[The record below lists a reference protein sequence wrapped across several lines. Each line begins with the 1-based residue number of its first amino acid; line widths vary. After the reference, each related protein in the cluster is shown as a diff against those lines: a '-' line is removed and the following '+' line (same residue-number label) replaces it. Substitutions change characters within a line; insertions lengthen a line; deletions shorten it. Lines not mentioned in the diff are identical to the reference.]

1 MVRVEGIPTRSGH
14 RHWPAW
20 VTDSRKGPAVLL
32 AAGAALAAL
41 ARQLVALLEPAG
53 WSWTAL
59 LQDLLT
65 NVLLAAILGLLVEG
79 VRQLAKQR
87 AAARFVRRTGPLIQ
101 RAVLAWTGRLSVD
114 TAKAS
119 STDTQRK
126 LRAAVTTLST
136 IDEGLRQ
143 WARLGPS
150 REPGPRGP
158 TVSMTLRELER
169 YVKNGGRG
177 RRAVYARALLTEL
190 ATARVDGDQSLANA
204 VSAFTWHATD
214 WLAMLERTDA
224 AVRVIA
230 TEAQVTRPSPFEPGV
245 GGSEK
250 ASRGGAGGTRLAMDL
265 AAGTDPVVTLLRF
278 LREGPPAS
286 PGDWAPTHRDAV
298 QALGEEAA
306 AGALCVKDLQLLLE
320 AATTPDVAATASGA
334 QVT

>member
-1 MVRVEGIPTRSGH
+1 MI
-14 RHWPAW
+14 
-20 VTDSRKGPAVLL
+20 DSRKGPAVLL
-32 AAGAALAAL
+32 AAGAVLAAL
-41 ARQLVALLEPAG
+41 ARQLVALLEPGG

-59 LQDLLT
+59 LQDLVT
-65 NVLLAAILGLLVEG
+65 NVLLAALLGLLVEG
-79 VRQLAKQR
+79 VRQLARQR

-101 RAVLAWTGRLSVD
+101 RAVLAWTGRLTVD
-114 TAKAS
+114 TAKVS
-119 STDTQRK
+119 SADTQRK

-136 IDEGLRQ
+136 IAEGLRQ

-150 REPGPRGP
+150 REPGLPAP
-158 TVSMTLRELER
+158 TVSLTLRELER

-190 ATARVDGDQSLANA
+190 AAARVDGDESLANA

-230 TEAQVTRPSPFEPGV
+230 TETEVTRLSPVEPGV

-250 ASRGGAGGTRLAMDL
+250 PSRRGAGDPQLAMDL
-265 AAGTDPVVTLLRF
+265 AAGTDPVVALLRF
-278 LREGPPAS
+278 LGDSPPAS

-298 QALGEEAA
+298 QALREEAD

-320 AATTPDVAATASGA
+320 AATTPDVAATASRV
-334 QVT
+334 QVP